1 MGIDVENVAKAN
13 IEICTNEPIRIKVE
27 HFGVVGESELKRE
40 VAMAMVRKEI
50 NEYSLKKDVICGAG
64 ACESFID
71 DVVLPLATI
80 KTDLADE

>member
-1 MGIDVENVAKAN
+1 
-13 IEICTNEPIRIKVE
+13 
-27 HFGVVGESELKRE
+27 
-40 VAMAMVRKEI
+40 MAMVRKEI